1 MSVISTLH
9 ARQILDSRGN
19 PTIEVD
25 LTLGD
30 GAFGRAAVPSGAST
44 GVREAL
50 ELRDG
55 GAAYLGKGVMTAV
68 GNVNGELAQAL
79 INRDWNQ
86 KLLDAEMIKI
96 DGTET
101 KSRLGANAILG
112 VSMAYA
118 VAEAASKK
126 IPLYQYIS
134 DISGVTAKKLPL
146 PMLNVLNGGAHANWS
161 TDIQEYMIFP
171 IKEEP
176 FAERLRKSVE
186 VFHHLGK
193 LIAKR
198 GLSTNVGNE
207 GGYAPEF
214 GSNEE
219 AFDII
224 LEAIATAGYTTGKD
238 GDFMLGIDAAASEF
252 YKDGKYIL
260 KRDHTEKTSAEMID
274 WMEFLINKYPIM
286 SLEDPL
292 AESDWESWAEITRR
306 IGEKVQIV
314 GDDLLV
320 TNPKFVRQAI
330 EGKNCTAVL
339 VKLNQ
344 IGTVTE
350 TLETM
355 KIAQDAGWI
364 NITSHRS
371 GETEDVFI
379 AHLAVGGG
387 GDQIKTGAPSRS
399 DRTAKYNE
407 LLRIAN
413 SWENSNASATG
424 SGDITV
430 QYAV

>member
-1 MSVISTLH
+1 MPIISKVH

-25 LTLGD
+25 VVLAD
-30 GAFGRAAVPSGAST
+30 GSFGRAAVPSGAST

-55 GAAYLGKGVMTAV
+55 GDKYLGKGVLRAI
-68 GNVNGELAQAL
+68 GNVNGEIANVLKD
-79 INRDWNQ
+79 NNWDQ
-86 KLLDAEMIKI
+86 KSLDEKMIALDA
-96 DGTET
+96 TET

-112 VSMAYA
+112 VSMAFA
-118 VAEAASKK
+118 VAEATSKK
-126 IPLYQYIS
+126 VPLFQHIS
-134 DISGVTAKKLPL
+134 DISGVTSKQLPL

-171 IKEEP
+171 IKNES

-193 LIAKR
+193 LIAKK

-214 GSNEE
+214 KSNEE
-219 AFDII
+219 AFDTI
-224 LEAIATAGYTTGKD
+224 LEAIAAAGYTAGKD
-238 GDFMLGIDAAASEF
+238 GDFMMGIDAAASEF
-252 YKDGKYIL
+252 YKDGTYVL
-260 KRDHTEKTSAEMID
+260 KRDNTVKTSAEMID
-274 WMEFLINKYPIM
+274 WMVSLTEKYPLM

-292 AESDWESWAEITRR
+292 AESDWESWAELTRR
-306 IGEKVQIV
+306 IGSTVQIV

-320 TNPKFVRQAI
+320 TNPKFVKQAI

-344 IGTVTE
+344 IGTLTE
-350 TLETM
+350 TLQTM
-355 KIAQDAGWI
+355 KMAQDSGWV
-364 NITSHRS
+364 NVTSHRS

-387 GDQIKTGAPSRS
+387 GNQIKTGAPSRT

-407 LLRIAN
+407 LLRIEELLN
-413 SWENSNASATG
+413 
-424 SGDITV
+424 
-430 QYAV
+430 QK

>member
-1 MSVISTLH
+1 MSTISTVH

-25 LTLGD
+25 LTLAD
-30 GAFGRAAVPSGAST
+30 GSFGRAAVPSGAST

-55 GAAYLGKGVMTAV
+55 GAAYLGKGVMNAV
-68 GNVNGELAQAL
+68 GNVNEEVAKA
-79 INRDWNQ
+79 IVSKDWNQ
-86 KLLDAEMIKI
+86 QSLDETMIAL

-112 VSMAYA
+112 VSMAFA

-126 IPLYQYIS
+126 VPLFQHIS
-134 DISGVTAKKLPL
+134 DISGVTTKKIPL

-171 IKEEP
+171 IKDEP
-176 FAERLRKSVE
+176 FSERLRKSVE

-193 LIAKR
+193 LIAKK

-214 GSNEE
+214 KSNEE
-219 AFDII
+219 AFEAI
-224 LEAIATAGYTTGKD
+224 LEAIAAAGYTTGKD
-238 GDFMLGIDAAASEF
+238 GDFMMGIDAAASEF
-252 YKDGKYIL
+252 YKDGKYVL
-260 KRDHTEKTSAEMID
+260 KRDNTEKTSQQMIE
-274 WMEFLINKYPIM
+274 WMESIASKYPIM

-292 AESDWESWAEITRR
+292 AESDWESWAELTRR
-306 IGEKVQIV
+306 IGNTVQIV

-320 TNPKFVRQAI
+320 TNPKFVKQAI
-330 EGKNCTAVL
+330 AGKNCTAVL

-344 IGTVTE
+344 IGTLTE
-350 TLETM
+350 TLQTM
-355 KIAQDAGWI
+355 KMAQDAGWV
-364 NITSHRS
+364 NVTSHRS

-387 GDQIKTGAPSRS
+387 GNQIKTGAPSRT

-407 LLRIAN
+407 LLRIA
-413 SWENSNASATG
+413 EQLG
-424 SGDITV
+424 
-430 QYAV
+430 Q